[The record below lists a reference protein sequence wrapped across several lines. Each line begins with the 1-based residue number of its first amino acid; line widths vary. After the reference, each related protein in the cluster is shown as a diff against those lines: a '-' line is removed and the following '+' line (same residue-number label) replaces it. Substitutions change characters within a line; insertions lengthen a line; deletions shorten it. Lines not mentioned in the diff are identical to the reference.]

1 MKSDVDKIRN
11 LEQSKDY
18 IKDARRKKADVVCF
32 PEFQMG
38 FSPSDQKQNE
48 LREISEAV
56 NTGNFVKSLRRCAKE
71 NTIDIIITT
80 YEKSATKNKVFDS
93 ALAIRKDGAIIARY
107 RKIHLYDALG
117 FRESDKFLAGN
128 NIEKPFQFEATRIGL
143 MICYDIRF
151 PEVSRILSVLGAEL
165 LVIPS
170 AWVYGV
176 MKEEHWQTFT
186 KARAIENGVHVIAP
200 NQVGNI
206 YTGRSMVVD
215 PFGTVLLDLGN
226 KEGMAVVE
234 LEKSDIIKVRRN
246 LPLLKNRR
254 TDVYKK
260 NLFAFTRHYTRNM
273 MSSPTEYNRSSKRT

>member
-1 MKSDVDKIRN
+1 MRIAVVQMKSDADKMRN
-11 LEQSKDY
+11 LDQSKDY
-18 IKDARRKKADVVCF
+18 IKDARRKNAHIVCF

-38 FSPSDQKQNE
+38 FSPSDQKPIE
-48 LREISEAV
+48 LSRISEAV
-56 NTGNFVKSLRRCAKE
+56 DTGNFVKSLRRCAKE
-71 NTIDIIITT
+71 NTIDIIITI
-80 YEKSATKNKVFDS
+80 YEQSASKNKVFDS
-93 ALAIRKDGAIIARY
+93 ALAIRKDGVIMSRY

-128 NIEKPFQFEATRIGL
+128 SVEKPFQFEATRIGL

-176 MKEEHWQTFT
+176 MKEEHWQTFA
-186 KARAIENGVHVIAP
+186 KARAIENGVYVIAP
-200 NQVGNI
+200 NQIGNI

-215 PFGTVLLDLGN
+215 PFGTVLLDMGN
-226 KEGMAVVE
+226 KEGMEVVE
-234 LEKSDIIKVRRN
+234 IDKSDIIKVRRK

-260 NLFAFTRHYTRNM
+260 NLFVFKRH
-273 MSSPTEYNRSSKRT
+273 